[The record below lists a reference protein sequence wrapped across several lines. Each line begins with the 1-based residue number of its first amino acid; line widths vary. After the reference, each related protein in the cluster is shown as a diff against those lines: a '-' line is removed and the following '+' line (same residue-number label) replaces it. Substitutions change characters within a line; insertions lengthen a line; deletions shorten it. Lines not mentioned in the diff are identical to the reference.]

1 MSGPFD
7 RPDDPDEV
15 TLWAG
20 RLRAWP
26 ANPPAPADDDAT
38 ASTVADDLDD
48 ATVRSDAREPDDA
61 TVIARR
67 ADAVEEPDD
76 ATVIVRRVDAV
87 EAPDDRTM
95 TARGADLEAPPPDDA
110 TVVSVPPRSGDGSDA
125 AASTVQRR
133 PSGPAS
139 PIDDETVRRA
149 PLNDETVRRAP
160 VDDRTSVRAEALPDD
175 TAPGRRATRSPAPV
189 IGEPADDSTQ
199 PRRSPRGAD
208 DTHAGSRRARRAEA
222 ATDASPNRRSPDA
235 GAAVREARVP
245 AALQRE
251 AYDPRVDA
259 PIRVERSVVPARPE
273 PGRDPALVRPR
284 TARRGAWRALLIG
297 AAVVLLLAAAAAAAV
312 LMLG

>member
-1 MSGPFD
+1 MPV
-7 RPDDPDEV
+7 R
-15 TLWAG
+15 TTQ
-20 RLRAWP
+20 
-26 ANPPAPADDDAT
+26 T
-38 ASTVADDLDD
+38 A
-48 ATVRSDAREPDDA
+48 
-61 TVIARR
+61 R
-67 ADAVEEPDD
+67 AD
-76 ATVIVRRVDAV
+76 R
-87 EAPDDRTM
+87 
-95 TARGADLEAPPPDDA
+95 APPPDDA
-110 TVVSVPPRSGDGSDA
+110 TVAPPRR
-125 AASTVQRR
+125 STPVHVVGR
-133 PSGPAS
+133 
-139 PIDDETVRRA
+139 DDETVRRV
-149 PLNDETVRRAP
+149 PLDDETVRRAP

-175 TAPGRRATRSPAPV
+175 TAPGRRATRSPAPA
-189 IGEPADDSTQ
+189 IGESTDDSTQ

-259 PIRVERSVVPARPE
+259 PIRVERSVAPARPE

-312 LMLG
+312 LLLG

>member
-38 ASTVADDLDD
+38 ASTEADDLDD

-67 ADAVEEPDD
+67 GEAVEESDD
-76 ATVIVRRVDAV
+76 ATVIARRA
-87 EAPDDRTM
+87 
-95 TARGADLEAPPPDDA
+95 
-110 TVVSVPPRSGDGSDA
+110 SV
-125 AASTVQRR
+125 
-133 PSGPAS
+133 
-139 PIDDETVRRA
+139 DDETVRRV
-149 PLNDETVRRAP
+149 PLDDETERRVL
-160 VDDRTSVRAEALPDD
+160 VDDRTSVRAEALPADD
-175 TAPGRRATRSPAPV
+175 TAPGRRATRSPAPA
-189 IGEPADDSTQ
+189 IGESTDDSTQ

-222 ATDASPNRRSPDA
+222 ATDAFPNRRSPDA

-259 PIRVERSVVPARPE
+259 PIRVERSVAPARLE

-312 LMLG
+312 LLLG

>member
-26 ANPPAPADDDAT
+26 ANPPAPDDDDPP
-38 ASTVADDLDD
+38 ASAEADDLDD

-67 ADAVEEPDD
+67 AEAVEEPDDATLIARRADPVEEPDD
-76 ATVIVRRVDAV
+76 ATVI
-87 EAPDDRTM
+87 
-95 TARGADLEAPPPDDA
+95 AR
-110 TVVSVPPRSGDGSDA
+110 
-125 AASTVQRR
+125 
-133 PSGPAS
+133 PAS
-139 PIDDETVRRA
+139 VDDETVRRV
-149 PLNDETVRRAP
+149 PLDDETERRVL
-160 VDDRTSVRAEALPDD
+160 VDDRTSVRAEALPADD
-175 TAPGRRATRSPAPV
+175 TAPGRRATRSPAPA
-189 IGEPADDSTQ
+189 IGESTDDSTQ

-222 ATDASPNRRSPDA
+222 ATDASPSRRSPDT

-245 AALQRE
+245 AAHQRE

-259 PIRVERSVVPARPE
+259 PIRVERSVAPARPE

-284 TARRGAWRALLIG
+284 TARGGAWRALLIG

-312 LMLG
+312 LLLG